1 MIQTV
6 VIAGRDAAA
15 WLSANV
21 LHQALGHTGLNI
33 KVVELPS
40 LVRRQDIYPTLP
52 ALEPLHRLLGFDE
65 HTVLR
70 ATAGAYAMGQ
80 SFVNFAGPGTAF
92 FHAYGSH
99 GVGLDNLPFLPLYLR
114 ARQAGLKV
122 AIEDFSLT
130 AAAAKQGRFIVPD
143 TETQLFARTD
153 YGYHLPADSY
163 VQFLKQAAVRAGISV
178 HSAATLRGESNS
190 AGHLTAVITG
200 TGERVEGDLFIDATG
215 TDALLLR
222 KALRV
227 PFDSWRPWF
236 AADRV
241 LAASGPR
248 LKNLP
253 PYGQIRANALGWLG
267 LYAAQTSTHIVNVY
281 DSRLQSDNDA
291 LHGAAVVSGLVLGDA
306 FVSPLEPGRAH
317 QAWRGNCVAIGEAAC
332 VFDPLDSPALQA
344 VQTGLVHLLSL
355 FPNRLEGPES
365 AVYNRLMQQTFEGI
379 RDFQLSHSALGRLD
393 GAFWHDAR
401 AVAPPPSLQRK
412 LDAFAARGLVPL
424 DDEETF
430 LGDSWEAV
438 MLGHGLIPQSH
449 EPLADAVPDADL
461 MAHLKRVLGHIKSQ
475 VDEGHAHDAYLEIF
489 GAPETV

>member
-1 MIQTV
+1 MIKTV

-21 LHQALGHTGLNI
+21 LHQALGHTGLVI

-40 LVRRQDIYPTLP
+40 LVRRQDIYPSLP

-65 HTVLR
+65 HAVLR
-70 ATAGAYAMGQ
+70 ATAGAFTMGQ
-80 SFVNFAGPGTAF
+80 SFVNVSGPGTAF

-99 GVGLDNLPFLPLYLR
+99 GIGLDNLPFLPFYLR

-153 YGYHLPADSY
+153 YGYHLPAPAY
-163 VQFLKQAAVRAGISV
+163 VQFLKQAAVRAGIAV
-178 HSAATLRGESNS
+178 HTATTVSAESHA
-190 AGHLTAVITG
+190 AGHLTAVVTG
-200 TGERVEGDLFIDATG
+200 SGERIEGDLFIDATG
-215 TDALLLR
+215 SDALLLR
-222 KALRV
+222 KVLQV

-248 LKNLP
+248 LKALP

-267 LYAAQTSTHIVNVY
+267 LYAAQMQTHIVNVY
-281 DSRLQSDNDA
+281 DSRLQGDDDA
-291 LHGAAVVSGLVLGDA
+291 LQAAAVVSGLVLGDA
-306 FVSPLEPGRAH
+306 FVSPLEPGRSH

-332 VFDPLDSPALQA
+332 VFDPLDSPGLQA

-355 FPNRLEGPES
+355 FPNRLGGPES
-365 AVYNRLMQQTFEGI
+365 AIYNRLMQQAFEGI
-379 RDFQLSHSALGRLD
+379 RDFQLLHGTLGRLD
-393 GAFWHDAR
+393 GAFWQDAR
-401 AVAPPPSLQRK
+401 AVAPPMSLQRK
-412 LDAFAARGLVPL
+412 LDAFMARGLVPL

-430 LGDSWEAV
+430 VGDSWEAV
-438 MLGHGLIPQSH
+438 MLGHGLIPQSY
-449 EPLADAVPDADL
+449 EPLADIVSDADL
-461 MAHLKRVLGHIKSQ
+461 KAHLKRILGHIKSQ

-489 GAPETV
+489 CAPEIA